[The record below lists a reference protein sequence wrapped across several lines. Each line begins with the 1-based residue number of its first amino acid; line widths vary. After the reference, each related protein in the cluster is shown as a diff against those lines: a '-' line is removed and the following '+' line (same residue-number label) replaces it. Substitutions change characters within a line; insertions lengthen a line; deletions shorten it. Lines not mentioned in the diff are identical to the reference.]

1 MEEAIPIRKCRCSEL
16 LKLTENI
23 RCEEC
28 RKILRKIVK
37 GIDNTEKT
45 VTKEDATHRIEIIA
59 KFNPAIISENEIKE
73 IILARRDFCEIIEY
87 EFSGD
92 NTVNITVY
100 IFSVGQWDAES
111 IELYVNSLL
120 AGMTIPDGI
129 KKSDIAVKVKKPN

>member
-1 MEEAIPIRKCRCSEL
+1 MEEVIPIGKCRCGKL
-16 LKLTENI
+16 LEPAENI
-23 RCEEC
+23 RCKEC
-28 RKILRKIVK
+28 RKILREIVK
-37 GIDNTEKT
+37 GINNTERT

-73 IILARRDFCEIIEY
+73 IILVRRDFCEIIEY

-100 IFSVGQWDAES
+100 IFSVGQWDTES

-120 AGMTIPDGI
+120 AGMTIPNGV
-129 KKSDIAVKVKKPN
+129 KKSDITVEVKELS